1 MNVALVLERMDP
13 SLGGRESYTAQVA
26 ASLAARGLGVTV
38 ICQTAR
44 WTCPGVRIVELG
56 SHGLMR
62 HARLSRFVSDARR
75 EIERGQV
82 DIVHAMF
89 PLGGADIYQPHGGT
103 APAQYRANLRRRRG
117 LRRMATWAFRE
128 LNFRRCLNA
137 RLERDIADDT
147 GVCCL
152 CVSPMVARE
161 FEQHYRRTEN
171 VRVIFN
177 GVEVPAC
184 DEATRLQWRRQ
195 RRDEL
200 GIGPD
205 DPVFL
210 AVATNLELK
219 GVPQAIEAFAR
230 CLVQPEC
237 RNGQLVVVGSK
248 RREAIARCERLADR
262 CGVTDRVHLFG
273 PTPDIFQWYAAADA
287 LVQLSWYDSCGLTIL
302 EAMRWSIP
310 ALSTAQAGAS
320 SLLEKGAGITVDWPD
335 DIESVTAAMA
345 QLADPA
351 RRQEY
356 ADVCDQLAGDLT
368 MARHVDQL
376 VELYEELAGR

>member
-1 MNVALVLERMDP
+1 MDP
-13 SLGGRESYTAQVA
+13 LLGGRELYTAQLA
-26 ASLAARGLGVTV
+26 ASLAARGADVAV
-38 ICQTAR
+38 ICQTAN
-44 WTCPGVRIVELG
+44 WTCPRVRIVELG
-56 SHGLMR
+56 SPGLMR
-62 HARLSRFVSDARR
+62 HVRLSRFVSGARS
-75 EIERGQV
+75 ETSRGQY

-117 LRRMATWAFRE
+117 LRRAATWAFRRF
-128 LNFRRCLNA
+128 NFRRCLNA
-137 RLERDIADDT
+137 RLEREIAGDT

-161 FEQHYRRTEN
+161 FEQYYHRTEN

-177 GVEVPAC
+177 GVEVPPC
-184 DEATRLQWRRQ
+184 DEATRRQWRRQ

-210 AVATNLELK
+210 AVATNPELK

-230 CLVQPEC
+230 CLAQPPC
-237 RNGQLVVVGSK
+237 RNGRLVVVGSR
-248 RREAIARCERLADR
+248 RREAIARCRRLAKR
-262 CGVTDRVHLFG
+262 CGAAGSVEFHG
-273 PTPDIFQWYAAADA
+273 PTSDIFRWYAAADA

-310 ALSTAQAGAS
+310 AISTAQAGAS
-320 SLLEKGAGITVDWPD
+320 ELLARGAGIVVDWPD
-335 DIESVTAAMA
+335 ETESVTAAMA

-351 RRQEY
+351 RRREY
-356 ADVCDQLAGDLT
+356 ADVCAQLAGGLT
-368 MARHVDQL
+368 MDRHVDQL
-376 VELYEELAGR
+376 VELYEELAGG